1 MELNGIAN
9 IKILIDELDND
20 TVKNAVN
27 AQLLVLTEYM
37 KDMHR
42 VNEANKNKL
51 KLLGK
56 LTESFSPWH
65 EIRAKVLGQ

>member
-9 IKILIDELDND
+9 IKIIIDEIDND
-20 TVKNAVN
+20 TIKNQVN

-37 KDMHR
+37 KEMHR

-56 LTESFSPWH
+56 TTESYPAWH
-65 EIRAKVLGQ
+65 EVRAKVLGQ

>member
-9 IKILIDELDND
+9 IKILIDEIDNE
-20 TVKNAVN
+20 TVKKQVN

-37 KDMHR
+37 KEMHR
-42 VNEANKNKL
+42 VNETNKNKL

-56 LTESFSPWH
+56 TTENYSAWH